1 VEQTASHHPLD
12 EGPTGRRPTKIDY
25 HAVFAALTAP
35 KLVLS
40 PELMILDAND
50 ALLRTV
56 DLPAEALLG
65 RHYLD
70 VFPARD
76 DVGPVV
82 ERIVASLERVAASGR
97 LEMVGPHRYDLR
109 DAAGVWHERWWIWT
123 NVPVLDPGGR
133 LSVLV
138 HRAEDVTDI
147 VLARRSPEG
156 APALPTAAV
165 GATDDDDTVLD
176 GTVLGHVLTVGS
188 TVRRYAAALDR
199 ERRAALELQDSVLT
213 PPPEPPGLRIDVRYR
228 PAVPEVHVGGDWYDA
243 FVQGDG
249 STVVVVGD
257 VTGHDV
263 AAAARM
269 GHLRGVVRAVGY
281 CTGASPAA
289 ALDLAEQTAGG
300 LGLDITATV
309 AVARIAP
316 GARGTARALTWASA
330 GHPPPVLRGADG
342 SARLVVAP
350 PDPLL
355 GLRLGT
361 GRHDHET
368 TLAPG
373 ETLLLYTDGLVERRG
388 RRLRDGLRELPE
400 RVAALRDV
408 PPGQLLDALLTD
420 LVPDGAEDDVAL
432 VAAHLEA

>member
-1 VEQTASHHPLD
+1 VEQTASHHPRD
-12 EGPTGRRPTKIDY
+12 EGPTGRRPTTIDY

-40 PELMILDAND
+40 PELMVLDAND
-50 ALLRTV
+50 ALLRT
-56 DLPAEALLG
+56 LGRPAEAVVG

-70 VFPARD
+70 VFPPREE
-76 DVGPVV
+76 VTPVAQAV
-82 ERIVASLERVAASGR
+82 VASLERVAASGR
-97 LEMVGPHRYDLR
+97 LEMIGPHRYDLR
-109 DAAGVWHERWWIWT
+109 SGDGVWHERWWILT
-123 NVPVLDPGGR
+123 TVPVLDPGGR
-133 LSVLV
+133 LSLLV
-138 HRAEDVTDI
+138 HRAEDVTDL
-147 VLARRSPEG
+147 VVARR
-156 APALPTAAV
+156 
-165 GATDDDDTVLD
+165 ATGDDATLDEKVLE
-176 GTVLGHVLTVGS
+176 HVLTVGS

-316 GARGTARALTWASA
+316 GPPGAARALTWASA
-330 GHPPPVLRGADG
+330 GHPPPVLRAADG
-342 SARLVVAP
+342 SARFVVAP

-355 GLRLGT
+355 GLRLGS

-388 RRLRDGLRELPE
+388 RRLRDGLHALPE